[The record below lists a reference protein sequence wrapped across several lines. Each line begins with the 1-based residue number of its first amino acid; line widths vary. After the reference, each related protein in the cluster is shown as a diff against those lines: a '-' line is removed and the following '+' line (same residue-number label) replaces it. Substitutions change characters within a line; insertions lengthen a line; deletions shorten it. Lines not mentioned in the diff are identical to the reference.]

1 MLRDADKTKKEIIE
15 WIQQYFEKK
24 APDCSAIIGISGGK
38 DSSVAAAL
46 CAEAIGAERLIGVLM
61 PNGKQED
68 ILYARELTD
77 YLNIPSMELNIGDT
91 VEILGKTLEK
101 NFELCKISG
110 QKALTKET
118 SINLPARVRMTVLYA
133 VAQMMPQGARVV
145 NTSNRSE
152 DFVGYAT
159 KYGDS
164 AGDFSPL
171 SGILVHEVKQLGKAL
186 GLPEKFVEKTPS
198 DGLSG
203 MSDEE
208 KLGFTYD
215 ALDRYI
221 VSGICKS
228 HDIKKKIDGLHEK
241 NLHKIKPMPGFIL
254 KDEDRCQEA

>member
-1 MLRDADKTKKEIIE
+1 M
-15 WIQQYFEKK
+15 
-24 APDCSAIIGISGGK
+24 
-38 DSSVAAAL
+38 
-46 CAEAIGAERLIGVLM
+46 
-61 PNGKQED
+61 
-68 ILYARELTD
+68 
-77 YLNIPSMELNIGDT
+77 
-91 VEILGKTLEK
+91 
-101 NFELCKISG
+101 
-110 QKALTKET
+110 
-118 SINLPARVRMTVLYA
+118 
-133 VAQMMPQGARVV
+133 V

-228 HDIKKKIDGLHEK
+228 HDIKKKIVGLHEK